1 MMNGLVFIMSRTDIM
16 AAIFIERYRQEA
28 LHPGNKKE
36 DYLPIMIEE
45 VGEIGTAL
53 QNRDVDNLK
62 DELVQLCAVCVRWL
76 EAI

>member
-1 MMNGLVFIMSRTDIM
+1 MERTDIM

-28 LHPGNKKE
+28 IHPKNELH

-45 VGEIGTAL
+45 VGEIGTAI
-53 QNRDVDNLK
+53 QNRDEINLK
-62 DELVQLCAVCVRWL
+62 EELVQLAAICVRWL